1 MPWTSGGG
9 GQGPWGG
16 PPRGPR
22 PPNLE
27 DLLKG
32 GQDRFKSMFPGG
44 FWARRGF
51 IIAALA
57 AVLLWLAT
65 GIYVVQNNEQGV
77 VLRFGA
83 YNRTTP
89 PGAHYHLPTPI
100 ESVITPRVTAVNQID
115 IGFQRTAIS
124 PRGGAPREIPEESLM
139 LTGDENIVDINFTVF
154 WVIKDAKSY
163 LFNIRAPEV
172 TVKAAAESAMREII
186 GQTPIA
192 DALAEGKGKIAQEA
206 HDLLQRILDS
216 YGAGIKITQVQLQK
230 VDPPGPVIDAFRDVQ
245 RALAD
250 QERLRNEADGYRNDI
265 IPRAR
270 GQAEQILQQADAY
283 KQEVV
288 ARAQGDAARFISVD
302 DAYQRA
308 KDVTARRMYIETM
321 EDILK
326 NTKKVI
332 IDRSASASGVVP
344 YLPLP
349 GLKPGSPSSSSNH
362 GSAYQSAPLPSLNTS
377 PSKAEKPESGGTR
390 P

>member
-1 MPWTSGGG
+1 MPWTSGG

-16 PPRGPR
+16 APRGPR

-51 IIAALA
+51 VIAALA
-57 AVLLWLAT
+57 AVVLWLAT
-65 GIYVVQNNEQGV
+65 GIYVVENNEQGV

-83 YNRTTP
+83 YNRTTL
-89 PGAHYHLPTPI
+89 PGAHYHLPAPI
-100 ESVITPRVTAVNQID
+100 ESVIRPRVTAVNQID

-124 PRGGAPREIPEESLM
+124 PRGGAAREIPEESLM

-154 WVIKDAKSY
+154 WLIKDVKSY
-163 LFNIRAPEV
+163 LFNIRAPEM
-172 TVKAAAESAMREII
+172 TVKAAAESAMREVI

-192 DALAEGKGKIAQEA
+192 GALAEGKGKIAQAA
-206 HDLLQRILDS
+206 HELLQRILDS
-216 YGAGIKITQVQLQK
+216 YGAGIQITQVQLQK

-250 QERLRNEADGYRNDI
+250 QERLRNEAEGYRNDI

-270 GQAEQILQQADAY
+270 GEAEQILQQAEAY

-288 ARAQGDAARFISVD
+288 ARAEGDGKRFLAVEAA
-302 DAYQRA
+302 YERA
-308 KDVTARRMYIETM
+308 KDVTARRIYIETM
-321 EDILK
+321 EEILK
-326 NTKKVI
+326 NTNKII

-349 GLKPGSPSSSSNH
+349 ALKPSGASSPSGSRGSSR
-362 GSAYQSAPLPSLNTS
+362 P
-377 PSKAEKPESGGTR
+377 TR
-390 P
+390 RCG